1 MTGLRNK
8 GFSEKTLNELKK
20 LCFDEFSNHP
30 AVYFVLYNIF
40 INIEEV
46 FEGQAMPEDL
56 YSKFESLIPTIEDV
70 LLNKDID
77 SLNTLIK
84 SFVQIKDIDH
94 FFV

>member
-8 GFSEKTLNELKK
+8 GFSEKTIKELKK
-20 LCFDEFSNHP
+20 LCFDEFSSYP

-40 INIEEV
+40 INIEEA
-46 FEGQAMPEDL
+46 FEGQAMPKDL
-56 YSKFESLIPTIEDV
+56 YNKFESLIPTIEDV

-84 SFVQIKDIDH
+84 SFVQIKGADH